1 MCGTG
6 CCELNPNPLQKEEE
20 RGREPFKTV
29 QSSIS
34 LMSFRILA
42 FLFSGPAKENSQC
55 GQWLPGGAGVELG
68 VKVGALLLFFT
79 RFMIPRDSPNH
90 IQNIQLHMEFLLL
103 LPVCLTRHLLS
114 FKNNHLDFVFL
125 VNIWVV
131 WWKEPPSRH
140 LQSWIFGRCCMGF
153 FSWNTCGLTVYR
165 SDNLLHHAA

>member
-6 CCELNPNPLQKEEE
+6 CCELNPNPLQKEEK

-42 FLFSGPAKENSQC
+42 FLFSGLHLQKKTASVDSDC
-55 GQWLPGGAGVELG
+55 LGGAGVELG

-125 VNIWVV
+125 VNI
-131 WWKEPPSRH
+131 
-140 LQSWIFGRCCMGF
+140 
-153 FSWNTCGLTVYR
+153 
-165 SDNLLHHAA
+165 